1 MDVIIE
7 MTFVIQLILA
17 SYLSTLFSRYCEVS
31 NELVVM
37 FAPCFEISS
46 MRVGLDFE
54 IAYSSS
60 KSKKVFRYYHP

>member
-1 MDVIIE
+1 
-7 MTFVIQLILA
+7 
-17 SYLSTLFSRYCEVS
+17 VS

-37 FAPCFEISS
+37 FAACFEISS